1 MRKSW
6 GAVSIV
12 ALATALWA
20 PAAYAGSTKCTLKF
34 DLHEWAALYESA
46 KGTGKIACD
55 NGQSARVAIRS
66 KGGGL
71 SVGKFKISGG
81 RGSFTDVPSINEL
94 FGKYVAADTEAGAR
108 KAADAWVMFKDKD
121 KNKVSLALAG
131 TGQGWELGFSVDEFI
146 ITKAK

>member
-1 MRKSW
+1 MNKIR

-12 ALATALWA
+12 GLAACLWT

-34 DLHEWAALYESA
+34 DLHEWAAIYESA
-46 KGTGKIACD
+46 KGSGKITCD
-55 NGQSARVAIRS
+55 NGQSARVTIRS

-71 SVGKFKISGG
+71 SVGKFKVSNG
-81 RGSFTDVPSINEL
+81 RGSFTDVSSINEL
-94 FGKYVAADTEAGAR
+94 FGRYASADTEAGAR

-131 TGQGWELGFSVDEFI
+131 TGKGWELGFSVDEFI